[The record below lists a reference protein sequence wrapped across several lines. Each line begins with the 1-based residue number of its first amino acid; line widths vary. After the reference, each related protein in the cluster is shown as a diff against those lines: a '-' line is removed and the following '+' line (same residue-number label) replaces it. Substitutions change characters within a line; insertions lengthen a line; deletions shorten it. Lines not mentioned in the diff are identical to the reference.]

1 MSLVNGCVPSPF
13 KLASVNPI
21 HKPGSH
27 RQLGNYRPISLLSN
41 FIKILEKLVYKRL
54 LKFLEWKSVL
64 FDKQFGF
71 RQGYSTQY
79 TMLSIIDKKQS
90 AIDNHSTL
98 CGIFLDYSK
107 AFDTVNHDIMVFVE
121 LLKIGLFHI

>member
-1 MSLVNGCVPSPF
+1 M
-13 KLASVNPI
+13 
-21 HKPGSH
+21 
-27 RQLGNYRPISLLSN
+27 
-41 FIKILEKLVYKRL
+41 YKGL

-79 TMLSIIDKKQS
+79 TMLSIIDKIQS
-90 AIDNHSTL
+90 AIDNHSTP
-98 CGIFLDYSK
+98 CGIFLDNSK

-121 LLKIGLFHI
+121 LLKIGFFIFK